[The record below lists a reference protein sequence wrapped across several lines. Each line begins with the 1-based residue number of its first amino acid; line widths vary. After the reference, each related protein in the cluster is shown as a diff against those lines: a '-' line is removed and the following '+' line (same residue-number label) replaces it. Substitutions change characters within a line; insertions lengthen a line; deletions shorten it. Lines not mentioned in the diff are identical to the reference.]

1 MLELRHLR
9 SFLAIEETGSLA
21 RAAERL
27 HLTQSALSHQIKAL
41 EHYYGTPLFLRSSK
55 PLRLTAAGRKL
66 LELAQRV
73 LPLVARTDA
82 ELKRVAG
89 GRAGRLHIAIE
100 CHACF
105 EWLLPLLD
113 RYREDWPEVE
123 VDIRLGVSFDPIP
136 ALQAGEVDL
145 VISSDPVAADDLAFE
160 PLFDYQ
166 ALLVLARDHALTAK
180 DRVEAEDLAG
190 ETLITYPVQRRRLDV
205 FTRFLQPAA
214 VEPAAH
220 RHAELTAIILQL
232 VAARRGVAVLP
243 DWVVRE
249 PVRQRRLSVRA
260 LGAEGL
266 FGTLY
271 AAVRCIDREA
281 GYLAAFIA
289 LARRAG
295 PARRSGPL
303 SHDAGSR
310 RRGTPRGGPSGRT
323 RGAS

>member
-1 MLELRHLR
+1 MLELRQLR

-73 LPLVARTDA
+73 LPLVERTDA
-82 ELKRVAG
+82 ELKQVAG
-89 GRAGRLHIAIE
+89 GQAGRLHIAIE

-113 RYREDWPEVE
+113 RYRQTWPEVE

-145 VISSDPVAADDLAFE
+145 VVSSDPVACDDLVFE

-166 ALLVLARDHALTAK
+166 ALLVLARDHALTGR
-180 DRVEAEDLAG
+180 DFVEPGDLAG
-190 ETLITYPVQRRRLDV
+190 ETLITYPVERRRLDV
-205 FTRFLQPAA
+205 FTRFLQPAG
-214 VEPAAH
+214 VEPAAI
-220 RHAELTAIILQL
+220 RRAELTAIILQL
-232 VAARRGVAVLP
+232 VAAGRGVAVLP

-249 PVRQRRLSVRA
+249 PVRERRLSVRA
-260 LGAEGL
+260 LGRAGL

-271 AAVRCIDREA
+271 AAVRRA
-281 GYLAAFIA
+281 GRDAAYLAAFID
-289 LARRAG
+289 LARGAM
-295 PARRSGPL
+295 
-303 SHDAGSR
+303 
-310 RRGTPRGGPSGRT
+310 PSVQ
-323 RGAS
+323 